1 MVEEEEKKKKK
12 KKKKEEEE
20 KSKGEEKNYW
30 YPWILD
36 RAEVTETVVPTVR
49 SLLSAQ
55 RLGFL
60 PTVSRVDLQPE
71 TRNLSHIVLQL
82 LGAQQEL
89 QVKELP
95 PRWPPYASLM

>member
-1 MVEEEEKKKKK
+1 MKRKREKKIKKK

-20 KSKGEEKNYW
+20 EKTKGEEKNYW

-36 RAEVTETVVPTVR
+36 RAGVTAETVVPKVR

-55 RLGFL
+55 RLGF

-71 TRNLSHIVLQL
+71 TRNLSHTVLQL

-89 QVKELP
+89 QVKELS
-95 PRWPPYASLM
+95 PYASLL